1 MSQSRHSGHPSGH
14 QMRHFSR
21 QGLVVAVVLLAATG
35 TALWRLSAR
44 EGAALIEAGFWFEAV
59 SHESALLGRVTPE
72 ELDRI
77 EATARA
83 ELVRAFD
90 GLRIRLSDRRDARYH
105 VRVMQDVRD
114 ARFQRE
120 VNVAGQSRAMA
131 GLGGLGEVSF
141 TFLANSAIVY
151 APEGADR
158 DSILTAIGRGI
169 GRAAV
174 HEFAHQLLPS
184 APLHATRNRDSY
196 EYRSAARPQQYY
208 GELHWDLAW
217 PLLEERLGPR

>member
-1 MSQSRHSGHPSGH
+1 MSQSRVSEHPSGH
-14 QMRHFSR
+14 HVRHLSR
-21 QGLVVAVVLLAATG
+21 QSLVIAVVLLVAGG
-35 TALWRLSAR
+35 TAWWRLSAR
-44 EGAALIEAGFWFEAV
+44 DGAAFIEAGFWFEPV
-59 SHESALLGRVTPE
+59 THESALLGRVTPD
-72 ELDRI
+72 ELARI

-83 ELVRAFD
+83 ELDRAFD
-90 GLRIRLSDRRDARYH
+90 GLRIRFSDRRDARYH

-151 APEGADR
+151 APEDADR
-158 DSILTAIGRGI
+158 DVILTAIGRGI
-169 GRAAV
+169 GRAAA

-184 APLHATRNRDSY
+184 APLHASRDRDSY

-208 GELHWDLAW
+208 GELHWDLAR